1 MDNFNNEVWE
11 IDYISLKSNRTVKHV
26 YELSDYGRY
35 KKDGEIIILKNT
47 NGHGYIVTPQGKYL
61 HRRVAEKFLTDW
73 DPTKQ
78 VDHIDG
84 NRQNNMASNLRM
96 ATATEN
102 VNNPIT
108 KERNKL
114 AHQTEEYKKK
124 MCGPNNPFYGK
135 KHPPEIMEQIRQKNL
150 GRTPWNKGKKGL
162 QHNSEEQKRLN
173 SIRVS
178 NSNWMNNT
186 IEERLIQKEDQ
197 QEYLNSGWSY
207 GRIY

>member
-1 MDNFNNEVWE
+1 MIEEVWTV
-11 IDYISLKSNRTVKHV
+11 DWCSFKSNHTIKHV
-26 YELSDYGRY
+26 YELSNYGRY

-61 HRRVAEKFLTDW
+61 HRRVAEKFLSDW

-84 NRQNNMASNLRM
+84 NRQHNMVWNLRM

-102 VNNPIT
+102 ANNPIT
-108 KERNKL
+108 KERHKL
-114 AHQTEEYKKK
+114 VRQTEEYKKK
-124 MCGPNNPFYGK
+124 ISGPNNPFYGK
-135 KHPPEIMEQIRQKNL
+135 KHTEEVKQKMSESRK
-150 GRTPWNKGKKGL
+150 GKIPWNKGKKGL

-186 IEERLIQKEDQ
+186 IEERLIQKENQ

-207 GRIY
+207 GRI